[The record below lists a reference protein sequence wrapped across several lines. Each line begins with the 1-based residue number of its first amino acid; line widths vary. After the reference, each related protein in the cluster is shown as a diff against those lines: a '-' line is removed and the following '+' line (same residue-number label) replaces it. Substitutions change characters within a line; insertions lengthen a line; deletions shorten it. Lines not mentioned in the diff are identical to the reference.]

1 MTQPRE
7 TIIVTESRTV
17 DVSRTTYPWLRDVR
31 VHLKGGG
38 AGTAERDGEP
48 GYVVFELYDEP
59 VS

>member
-7 TIIVTESRTV
+7 TIVVTESRTV
-17 DVSRTTYPWLRDVR
+17 DVSRTTYPWLVDVR

-38 AGTAERDGEP
+38 AGTDEGPGEP
-48 GYVVFELYDEP
+48 GFAIIELYDEV